1 MMPKIFCTP
10 DEYAARYGAA
20 ADPAALAEC
29 LEEASREITRA
40 VEDAGMAAKL
50 EDPDFLIDCRNVCRD
65 MAHRVLGSSMP
76 VGATSYSQSA
86 AGFSE
91 SYSFATPYTSI
102 RLNKADRER
111 LGIKRK
117 GAAASVRVA
126 VHGRDGAPVEGW

>member
-1 MMPKIFCTP
+1 MAEAFCTP
-10 DEYAARYGAA
+10 ADYEARYGAS
-20 ADPAALAEC
+20 ADPAALSEC
-29 LEEASREITRA
+29 LDEASREIRRA
-40 VEDAGMAAKL
+40 VEDTGMGAKL
-50 EDPDFLIDCRNVCRD
+50 SDPEYLIDCRNVCRD
-65 MAHRVLGSSMP
+65 MAHRVLGNSMP

-111 LGIKRK
+111 LGVKRK

-126 VHGRDGAPVEGW
+126 VHGPDGAPVEGW